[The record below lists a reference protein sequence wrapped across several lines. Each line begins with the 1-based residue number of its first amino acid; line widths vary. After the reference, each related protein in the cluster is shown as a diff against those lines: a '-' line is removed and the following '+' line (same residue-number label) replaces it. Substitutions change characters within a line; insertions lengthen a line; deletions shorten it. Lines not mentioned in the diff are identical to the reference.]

1 MGIWDPGLKIR
12 EYPMIKDLSWLK
24 ISDVFAPN
32 IRQISWNKVIIYPK
46 FYIRMV
52 LQKHKL
58 SRNILE
64 DIRKRPTIKKKL
76 NLFLKRSFTG
86 TRFYAKFRFEAI
98 GQDG

>member
-1 MGIWDPGLKIR
+1 MGIRDPGLKIR
-12 EYPMIKDLSWLK
+12 VYPMIKDLSWLK

-58 SRNILE
+58 SRNIHQ
-64 DIRKRPTIKKKL
+64 DIRKRPTRRSYKKKPK
-76 NLFLKRSFTG
+76 FSFKKVLY
-86 TRFYAKFRFEAI
+86 RYPVLR
-98 GQDG
+98 

>member
-1 MGIWDPGLKIR
+1 
-12 EYPMIKDLSWLK
+12 MIKDLSWLK

-52 LQKHKL
+52 LQKHKI
-58 SRNILE
+58 SQNILQ
-64 DIRKRPTIKKKL
+64 DIRKRPTKKKKL
-76 NLFLKRSFTG
+76 NLVLKRSFT
-86 TRFYAKFRFEAI
+86 RFYAKIQVAAI

>member
-1 MGIWDPGLKIR
+1 MGIRDPGLKIR
-12 EYPMIKDLSWLK
+12 VYPMIKDLSWLK

-58 SRNILE
+58 SRNILQ
-64 DIRKRPTIKKKL
+64 DIRKRPTIKKKTK
-76 NLFLKRSFTG
+76 FSFKKVLY
-86 TRFYAKFRFEAI
+86 RYPVLR
-98 GQDG
+98 